1 MLGTTHSRHPL
12 TSLPLRL
19 DAKNLRALARG
30 CGVLAA
36 GAGGDPEV
44 GLLMALVAVQAYGP
58 VPVIGLDELADD
70 ALVVPCGLIGASQL
84 ANERIF
90 SGDEGSLLSRRFR
103 ELHQTRVGAL
113 MCFET
118 AGANGLLPVMWAARA
133 RLPLVDADG
142 AGRSF
147 PGFQQRAMHVAGV
160 PASPVV
166 LTDGRGNVLVIHA
179 VNDDAAARL
188 ARRGAVGLGGVCAA
202 AAYGMT
208 ARRAR
213 TSTIAGSIARAVA
226 LGHAIDSREHEV
238 RPAAVAEALGATVLI
253 EGRVTDLGRNSATI
267 DGTLVDAGRQLR
279 VELQS
284 GFLIAFED
292 GVVTAAVPDII
303 AVLAVDSGAPIATAA
318 LRRDDRVAVLSAP
331 ADPVW
336 QTEAGLAVAGPGA
349 FGYGIE
355 QAN

>member
-1 MLGTTHSRHPL
+1 
-12 TSLPLRL
+12 
-19 DAKNLRALARG
+19 
-30 CGVLAA
+30 VLAA

-44 GLLMALVAVQAYGP
+44 GLLMALVAVDGYGP
-58 VPVIGLDELADD
+58 VPVIGLDELPDD
-70 ALVVPCGLIGASQL
+70 SLVVPCGLIGAARL
-84 ANERIF
+84 ADERIF
-90 SGDEGSLLSRRFR
+90 SGAEGRLLSRLFG
-103 ELHQTRVGAL
+103 ELHGKRVGAL

-118 AGANGLLPVMWAARA
+118 AGANGLVPVTWAARA
-133 RLPLVDADG
+133 GLPLVDADG
-142 AGRSF
+142 SGRAF

-179 VNDDAAARL
+179 ANDDSAERL

-208 ARRAR
+208 AGRAR
-213 TSTIAGSIARAVA
+213 TSAIGGSIARAVA
-226 LGHAIDSREHEV
+226 LGHAIDSLEDGV
-238 RPAAVAEALGATVLI
+238 RPAAIAEALGASVLI
-253 EGRVTDLGRNSATI
+253 EGRVTDLGRNSATV
-267 DGTLVDAGRQLR
+267 DGTAADVGRQVR
-279 VELQS
+279 IELQR
-284 GFLIAFED
+284 GFLIVLED

-303 AVLAVDSGAPIATAA
+303 VVLALDTAAPIAAEA
-318 LRRDDRVAVLSAP
+318 LRRDDRVAVLAAS

-355 QAN
+355 YASG